1 MMFIL
6 IWMQFKKKKE
16 KKKARAHSGGTVLT
30 DPEEYCLSCEDC
42 MREMKLAP

>member
-6 IWMQFKKKKE
+6 IWMQFK

-30 DPEEYCLSCEDC
+30 DPEEYCLSREDC

>member
-6 IWMQFKKKKE
+6 IWMQLKKKKKKE
-16 KKKARAHSGGTVLT
+16 ARAHSGGTVLT